1 MTHPEIEARSL
12 AMHRLVAAKVR
23 QDPSLLETARATL
36 ARWRSSSDA
45 NRSERY
51 LAEWARVL
59 EGGLEPT
66 LALLVEESE
75 HAVALRQCS
84 PFPRALSTAERYAFL
99 KEWRREHEA
108 R

>member
-1 MTHPEIEARSL
+1 VTHREIEARSL

-36 ARWRSSSDA
+36 GRWRTSGDA
-45 NRSERY
+45 SRSEPY
-51 LAEWARVL
+51 LAEWAQVL
-59 EGGLEPT
+59 EGGLVPT

-75 HAVALRQCS
+75 RAATLRQCS

-99 KEWRREHEA
+99 KEWSREHEA